1 MKWNFKEN
9 MENEN
14 SDQSFGMSQESE
26 DDLHLQSDSNLNDC
40 NLLLNNKRNAENS
53 IFDDS
58 SLATVRYSWI
68 QVFLSKFN

>member
-1 MKWNFKEN
+1 

-58 SLATVRYSWI
+58 SLATVRYS
-68 QVFLSKFN
+68 